1 MRVTA
6 VALALVL
13 LVPFGV
19 GQAAETRPKGKNCE
33 LAEPPADA
41 GEETNHGM
49 VLRVYPRAKDIGPN
63 YSGCQLLM
71 MQNKEKWIVVLYTE
85 VVSGDPVRVWSE
97 FDPDPTKLACRFNA
111 GKLVSGNEDVCP
123 APQDLLMRSLA
134 PGCVSA
140 IREEI
145 IKGRSKPAGCDYD

>member
-6 VALALVL
+6 VAFALLL
-13 LVPFGV
+13 LVPLGV
-19 GQAAETRPKGKNCE
+19 GHAAETRPQGKNCD

-49 VLRVYPRAKDIGPN
+49 VLRVYPRAKEIGPD

-71 MQNKEKWIVVLYTE
+71 MQSNEKWIVVLYTE
-85 VVSGDPVRVWSE
+85 VIAGDPVRVWSE
-97 FDPDPTKLACRFNA
+97 FEPDPAKFSCRFKA

-123 APQDLLMRSLA
+123 APQYLLMRSLA

-145 IKGRSKPAGCDYD
+145 NKRTPRPAGCDYD